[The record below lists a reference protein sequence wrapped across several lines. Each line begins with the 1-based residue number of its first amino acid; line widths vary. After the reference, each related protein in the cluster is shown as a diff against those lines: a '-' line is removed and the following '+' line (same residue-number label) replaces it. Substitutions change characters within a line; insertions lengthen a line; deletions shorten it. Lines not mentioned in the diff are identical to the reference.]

1 MIGNK
6 LKSLFRVDPK
16 TAAEAITDQAVKLY
30 PYSSILLQAHLIQLK
45 ATNSN
50 LLVKSIQQ
58 HALQISNRAQ
68 LKNQL
73 QATEV
78 TVPIDTTSQKSIG
91 KESSAF
97 SIDELQELPELTRNE
112 NEKDKAIENFLA
124 KAQEIGPIQPKDSNK
139 QNPPTLQSELDL
151 VSETL
156 AQIFVKQGNF
166 QKAIEIYTKLTLKY
180 PEKRDYFAALIKKL
194 K

>member
-16 TAAEAITDQAVKLY
+16 AAAEVLTDQAVKLY
-30 PYSSILLQAHLIQLK
+30 PYSSILLQAHLIHLK

-58 HALQISNRAQ
+58 HALQIGNRAQ

-78 TVPIDTTSQKSIG
+78 VASIETTSQKPIG

-124 KAQEIGPIQPKDSNK
+124 KAQEIGPIQPKDSN
-139 QNPPTLQSELDL
+139 QQSPPTLQSELDL